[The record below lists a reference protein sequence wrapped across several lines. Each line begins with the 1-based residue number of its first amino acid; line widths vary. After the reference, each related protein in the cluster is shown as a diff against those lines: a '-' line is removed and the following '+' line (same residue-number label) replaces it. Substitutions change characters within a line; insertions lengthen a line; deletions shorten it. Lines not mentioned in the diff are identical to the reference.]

1 MTKSTDGQN
10 HSAGAPEEPL
20 MAFHR
25 LARLRPGY
33 RWWSPLVTGILGI
46 TVFALLIAAFIAAEM
61 QVGSTLGSDG
71 EVSEMPATTRIAD
84 PENPMILVITVVP
97 IILMLPALFF
107 ASRLVQGR
115 GVGYLSSVT
124 GRLRMRWLGVSV
136 IIAASVLPI
145 VLLAALGLRL
155 AMGAPTRVDF
165 THPNV
170 WLLSVLVIV
179 LIPFQAMAEEY
190 VFRGYLMQL
199 VGAWLRRPVFA
210 ILLPI
215 PLFTFG
221 HYYDL
226 WGMLDVTVF
235 AVAAAWLTWR
245 TGGLEAAIALHV
257 VNNILVMLLN
267 AMGIDLSD
275 GVLGLPGLL
284 ISTIGVV
291 GYTVLI
297 VRFADRLGIERG
309 RALIGSDQDRSLAL
323 RARPGQAAPHGIG

>member
-1 MTKSTDGQN
+1 
-10 HSAGAPEEPL
+10 
-20 MAFHR
+20 
-25 LARLRPGY
+25 
-33 RWWSPLVTGILGI
+33 
-46 TVFALLIAAFIAAEM
+46 
-61 QVGSTLGSDG
+61 
-71 EVSEMPATTRIAD
+71 
-84 PENPMILVITVVP
+84 
-97 IILMLPALFF
+97 MLPALFF

-155 AMGAPTRVDF
+155 AMGAPTRVDL

-199 VGAWLRRPVFA
+199 VGAWLRRPVYA

-235 AVAAAWLTWR
+235 AIAAAWLTWR

-297 VRFADRLGIERG
+297 VRFADRLRIERG
-309 RALIGSDQDRSLAL
+309 RALIGSDQDGSLSL